1 MTRSKL
7 FFFLIIYLLFTTN
20 TFITGIEA
28 QDTEKDSAPV
38 QEFIK
43 KAQELVK
50 LNQFE
55 EAIEIYERIV
65 KAAPED
71 LESRAQLATLYS
83 ATDQHEKAAEVY
95 RKLLENDTENTKYLD
110 ALVDSLQN
118 AGKVNEALELAQTY
132 VQTEPE
138 VGVHYERLARIHE
151 TQGNVDVA
159 IANYEKAIE
168 LTPGDVKTQTYFKLA
183 AHYSL
188 NEDIAAAEKTL
199 KNALLYTPSEFA
211 RQDIELQLIRLY
223 LVHANLVEVLQKA
236 ETEGMP
242 LSYEMSNSEERAQ
255 HFRNTGELEKSA
267 AYFKISLVMT
277 DSYHER
283 ERITNE
289 FLNMYIEQD
298 RLDLALELYEY
309 EVKYQKKSSDQKSTR
324 TSILFGPSFIELKFS
339 GDDTR
344 KTLIDAYKNRGKLD
358 ELRNIFEAKLEKDV
372 DNPAIIEI
380 LADVYWNAKDYQ
392 KAAETYHAHG
402 EVEKRSVR
410 SFYRAAIA
418 FEVNNQPDMAQKLF
432 NQAESLLPF
441 YTDETDGS
449 FLGALATICLKNELY
464 ALAIKFCV
472 NAITE
477 AENSDQPFVLQSLSG
492 ILLESRFGLAGFYS
506 KNDISDKAMEQ
517 LLQTGIVHEK
527 AWMTLGPFDNTAG
540 IGYDTEYIPEDSGE
554 IDLTEKYEGVDEQIN
569 WKELTDD
576 VLDGFIDLGYNVNW
590 RVSYAYATV
599 TSAEKREVFIRF
611 SSDDQ
616 GKVWLNGKEVYADA
630 TAQQAIL
637 DRNTIPV
644 TLRAGKNTILV
655 KVCNEEIAWGFY
667 LRITDADGKP
677 IVKINDAQGN

>member
-7 FFFLIIYLLFTTN
+7 SFFLIIYLLITTN

-28 QDTEKDSAPV
+28 QETQKDCAPV
-38 QEFIK
+38 QEFVK
-43 KAQELVK
+43 KAQEFVK

-65 KAAPED
+65 KSAPED
-71 LESRAQLATLYS
+71 LKSRALLATLYS
-83 ATDQHEKAAEVY
+83 ATDQHEKASEIY
-95 RKLLENDTENTKYLD
+95 RKLLETDPESTKYLD

-118 AGKVNEALELAQTY
+118 ADKVNEALELAQTY

-138 VGVHYERLARIHE
+138 VGIHYERLARIHE

-168 LTPGDVKTQTYFKLA
+168 LTPGDVITQTYFKLA
-183 AHYSL
+183 AHYIL

-199 KNALLYTPSEFA
+199 KNAMLYTPSEFE
-211 RQDIELQLIRLY
+211 RRDIELQLIRFYLY
-223 LVHANLVEVLQKA
+223 HANLVEVLQKA
-236 ETEGMP
+236 ESEGMP

-255 HFRNTGELEKSA
+255 HFRNTGELEKST

-289 FLNMYIEQD
+289 LLNMYIEQD
-298 RLDLALELYEY
+298 RMDLAFELYEY

-324 TSILFGPSFIELKFS
+324 TSMLFGPSLKDLEFS

-358 ELRNIFEAKLEKDV
+358 ELRNILEEKLEKDV

-380 LADVYWNAKDYQ
+380 LADVYWNAKDYH
-392 KAAETYHAHG
+392 KASETYHALC

-410 SFYRAAIA
+410 SFYRAAMA
-418 FEVNNQPDMAQKLF
+418 FEANNQPDMAQKFF

-441 YTDETDGS
+441 YPNGTNGT
-449 FLGALATICLKNELY
+449 FLGVLAMLCLKNELY
-464 ALAIKFCV
+464 VLAIKCCV

-477 AENSDQPFVLQSLSG
+477 AENSDEPMVLPFYE
-492 ILLESRFGLAGFYS
+492 ILLASRIGLAGYYR
-506 KNDISDKAMEQ
+506 KNDIPDKAMEQ

-540 IGYDTEYIPEDSGE
+540 IGYDTEYIPEDTGE
-554 IDLTEKYEGVDEQIN
+554 IDLTKKYEGVDKQIN
-569 WKELTDD
+569 WKKLTDD

-599 TSAEKREVFIRF
+599 TSADKREVFIRF

-616 GKVWLNGKEVYADA
+616 GKVWLNGNEVYADA

-655 KVCNEEIAWGFY
+655 KVCNEEVAWGFY

-677 IVKINDAQGN
+677 IVRINDAKGN